1 MEVNANAMMPNLQAL
16 SKSGQETFDVVLQ
29 DSSNNLQ
36 VLEVVRRV
44 PNKRLVCKGVW
55 SKQSV
60 YAKLFISK
68 DAKRHAA
75 RDQQGVRYLAE
86 ANIATPVLLYSG
98 SADIAEVLIFHAIE
112 NSQNAEII
120 YCNSLNQEVR
130 FQLAAKIVSEVAKHH
145 KENLLQ
151 TDLYLKN
158 FLVEGEK
165 IYTLDGDGIRKYA
178 RLSQQQAL
186 KNLCV
191 LLSKFDVLEIENWL
205 PGLLK
210 TYAEA
215 RGWQMAP
222 DAELIKKMTNAHRQ
236 KAASNY
242 ADKKVFRQCTDVTV
256 FSNSKIFT
264 AISSDFLDLNLPQ
277 TSQKLDSLVTSQN
290 LLKNGN
296 TCTVAKVE
304 IHHRPIVIKRYNI
317 KSFWHGVSRAL
328 RQTRAAA
335 SWANAHRLKLLDIAT
350 ANPIALIEERKFGL
364 RGRAY
369 FLCEYID
376 APDAAQFFAE
386 CTDKNA
392 RSEAVK
398 NIATLFYRLYLLR
411 ISHGDTKASNIK
423 IVDNKPVLI
432 DLDSMVQHNFSF
444 TALKAHARD
453 LRRFM
458 QNWKQAPAMYNAF
471 VKAFKVVYADN
482 TALKLAKISE

>member
-1 MEVNANAMMPNLQAL
+1 MACLYLA
-16 SKSGQETFDVVLQ
+16 QEITACRIVLAQ
-29 DSSNNLQ
+29 LLLYKAAHFEIDAI
-36 VLEVVRRV
+36 VRAV
-44 PNKRLVCKGVW
+44 PNKREVYKGHW
-55 SKQSV
+55 EGQSA
-60 YAKLFISK
+60 YAKKFFGEQAAK
-68 DAKRHAA
+68 YAQRDAS
-75 RDQQGVRYLAE
+75 GVAHLQA
-86 ANIATPVLLYSG
+86 ANILTPPLLYQG
-98 SADIAEVLIFHAIE
+98 KTQDVQAHVLIFSEIADA
-112 NSQNAEII
+112 QNAEQV
-120 YCNSLNQEVR
+120 Y
-130 FQLAAKIVSEVAKHH
+130 QLANFEQRSQLAKALVLAVAQHH
-145 KENLLQ
+145 NANLIQ

-158 FLVEGEK
+158 FLVQGEK

-186 KNLCV
+186 ENLCV
-191 LLSKFDVLEIENWL
+191 LLSKFDVLEIESWL

-215 RGWQMAP
+215 RAWQAAP
-222 DAELIKKMTNAHRQ
+222 DAELIKKMTDALRQ

-242 ADKKVFRQCTDVTV
+242 ADKKVFRQCTDVAV
-256 FSNSKIFT
+256 SSNSKIFT
-264 AISSDFLDLNLPQ
+264 AISSDFLDLDLPQ
-277 TSQKLDSLVTSQN
+277 TFQKLDSLVTSKN

-296 TCTVAKVE
+296 TCTVARVE

-317 KSFWHGVSRAL
+317 KSFWHGVSRAP

-335 SWANAHRLKLLDIAT
+335 SWANAHRLKLLGIPT
-350 ANPIALIEERKFGL
+350 ANPVALIEERKFGL

-482 TALKLAKISE
+482 AALKLAKISE

>member
-60 YAKLFISK
+60 YAKLFIGK

-112 NSQNAEII
+112 NSQNAEIV

-191 LLSKFDVLEIENWL
+191 LLSKFDVLEIESWL
-205 PGLLK
+205 PGLLQ

-215 RGWQMAP
+215 RGWKMAP
-222 DAELIKKMTNAHRQ
+222 DADLIKKMTDALRQ

-242 ADKKVFRQCTDVTV
+242 ADKKVFRQCTDVAV
-256 FSNSKIFT
+256 YRDSQVFT
-264 AISSDFLDLNLPQ
+264 AVSSDFLDLDLPKVF
-277 TSQKLDSLVTSQN
+277 QKIDCLFTPQN
-290 LLKNGN
+290 LLKSGN

-350 ANPIALIEERKFGL
+350 AKPVALIEERKFGL
-364 RGRAY
+364 RGKAY

-376 APDAAQFFAE
+376 APDAAQFFAAGAGKASRAD
-386 CTDKNA
+386 TM
-392 RSEAVK
+392 K
-398 NIATLFYRLYLLR
+398 NIITLFYKLYLLK

-423 IVDNKPVLI
+423 IVNHQPVLI
-432 DLDSMVQHNFSF
+432 DLDSMTQRTFASS
-444 TALKAHARD
+444 ALKAHVRD

-458 QNWKQAPAMYNAF
+458 QNWQDDQALYNAF
-471 VKAFKVVYADN
+471 IKTFKVIYADH
-482 TALKLAKISE
+482 TPLKMAGIL